1 MATLKEVIERID
13 STKLNAYDT
22 DTKIRWIDTINRQA
36 LLQGY
41 KLPKKEYVSLNGDMM
56 DRELLIEEPYS
67 TIYDYYVYAQI
78 DLMNNE
84 IANFNNNIMLYN
96 NEWTEYLKYMIRE
109 GYLSG
114 QPTFKNAEP

>member
-13 STKLNAYDT
+13 SSKLNAYDT
-22 DTKIRWIDTINRQA
+22 EIKVRWLDTINRQA

-41 KLPKKEYVSLNGDMM
+41 KLPNKEYVPLSTNDM
-56 DRELLIEEPYS
+56 ETVLLIEEPYS
-67 TIYDYYVYAQI
+67 NIYDYYVYAQI

-109 GYLSG
+109 GYLST

>member
-41 KLPKKEYVSLNGDMM
+41 KLPKKEYISLNGDMM

-84 IANFNNNIMLYN
+84 ITNFNNNIMLYN

-114 QPTFKNAEP
+114 QPTFKNVEP